1 MLQLSFWAR
10 KHVWSTRLIIIFL
23 IYPLLNISGWFIG
36 DLLALNGITFNQ
48 NLGYILSFI
57 ILFLFLIYP
66 YKIDKKRYRHYYAWK
81 KTTEILMI
89 CTTFCFI
96 LLRGNGFNSENG
108 TNLVVTSGYASVV
121 DKNVEPSSK
130 TLEKEKK
137 NFIKKF
143 VKNLRNKYKN
153 ASKRDKT
160 GMIILAILVA
170 LGLIFLLG
178 VLSCSIACGGAE
190 GLAYAIFFIGLGA
203 IIFGLVRVIKRI
215 NRGEP
220 KQKKAEPTQGV

>member
-1 MLQLSFWAR
+1 MLQISFWAR
-10 KHVWSTRLIIIFL
+10 KHVWTTRLIIIFL
-23 IYPLLNISGWFIG
+23 IYPLLNISGWFLG
-36 DLLALNGITFNQ
+36 DLLALKGIIINQ
-48 NLGYILSFI
+48 TWGYILSFI

-66 YKIDKKRYRHYYAWK
+66 YKADKKHSRHYYAWK
-81 KTTEILMI
+81 KTTEVLMI

-96 LLRGNGFNSENG
+96 LLRGNSFNSENR
-108 TNLVVTSGYASVV
+108 TNVIVKTGYASAIE
-121 DKNVEPSSK
+121 KSVEPSSK
-130 TLEKEKK
+130 KLEKEKK

-143 VKNLRNKYKN
+143 VKNIRNKYKN

-160 GMIILAILVA
+160 GMIIVAILVA

-220 KQKKAEPTQGV
+220 RQKKAQPEQGV